1 MATIQFETKILDI
14 NGWKIIRFPQN
25 ASEALSS
32 RGMVM
37 VKGAMNEIDFETI
50 LEPDG
55 AGSHWFRVSDG
66 LSKEAQA
73 GAGDTV
79 TLTVNQSDV
88 WIEPDI
94 PPDLLSSLASSDLQ
108 TQWDQ
113 LTTKARW
120 EWIRWI
126 RFTKNPSTRNKRIK
140 ALCSMLK
147 AGKRRPCCFDYSR
160 CTETAVSKSGVLLD
174 KQES

>member
-1 MATIQFETKILDI
+1 MIMSTIQFEVKILDI

-37 VKGAMNEIDFETI
+37 IKGTVNGIHFETT

-55 AGSHWFRVSDG
+55 AGSHWFPLSDT
-66 LSKEAQA
+66 LFEAAQA
-73 GAGDTV
+73 GIGDTV
-79 TLTVNQSDV
+79 SLVVEQSDD
-88 WIEPDI
+88 WIEPVV
-94 PPDLLSSLASSDLQ
+94 PPDLSSSLESTELQ
-108 TQWDQ
+108 IQWDQ

-126 RFTKNPSTRNKRIK
+126 RFTNNPSTRQKRIET
-140 ALCSMLK
+140 LCSKLHS
-147 AGKRRPCCFDYSR
+147 GKRRPCCFDYSR
-160 CTETAVSKSGVLLD
+160 CTETAVSKSGVLLV
-174 KQES
+174 K